1 VTFSVILTIFVL
13 PPAYLLIYGKRDEA
27 RSAAQAEA

>member
-13 PPAYLLIYGKRDEA
+13 PPAYLLIYGKKDQ
-27 RSAAQAEA
+27 AAKAVVLE